1 MSFAHSH
8 LPSDRPLMR
17 LFDPGIDSETLT
29 MSRAHELFRQPQ
41 LLNRSKSYR
50 QDCLRA
56 LAKWEEFERRIH
68 ELGQRITYPLPIK
81 DVTSSYMRAF
91 QEWLLATTT
100 LGPSMINRMVRE
112 ILTTIALA
120 GDDGHEVRTVRCK
133 RLPEPTGAKI
143 YFDDL
148 QMSQLW
154 AACGEMQW
162 PVKLVD
168 KPRVGSSFCGT
179 GLEPATWWRCV
190 LILLRTYGMR
200 VQDLLAYEPDK
211 TPVTWREI
219 SFQSKTPNPHGREEW
234 PLGWFTYRSGKMESR
249 GGRQYYL
256 PMTRYTRVAID
267 RLHAAA
273 LSRAQSLGL
282 DAVPG
287 DWLVVPC
294 PRGGAVTRQWC
305 SLCEK
310 ANVFRPIEAVSIE
323 ELGDKW
329 LAKTTVSSKK
339 CATREEAE
347 QWLLDER
354 YYVMEDFRSTVA
366 TFLSAIE
373 ESLPNKVCGWTDGNK
388 INTGRKNYINDE
400 PVLLKYLP
408 SAPMPRCFD
417 DWLD

>member
-1 MSFAHSH
+1 MSAASH

-17 LFDPGIDSETLT
+17 LFDPGIDAETMT
-29 MSRAHELFRQPQ
+29 VARAHELFRMPI
-41 LLNRSKSYR
+41 LLNRSKSHR
-50 QDCLRA
+50 LSGVAA
-56 LAKWEEFERRIH
+56 LERWEEFERRIRD
-68 ELGQRITYPLPIK
+68 LGQRIHYPLPIK
-81 DVTSSYMRAF
+81 DITSSYMRAF
-91 QEWLLATTT
+91 QEWLQATTT
-100 LGPSMINRMVRE
+100 LGPAMINKTVME
-112 ILTTIALA
+112 IMSTIALA

-154 AACGEMQW
+154 IASGEMDW
-162 PVKLVD
+162 PAKQVD
-168 KPRVGSSFCGT
+168 KPRAGASFCGT
-179 GLEPATWWRCV
+179 GLEPSTFWRCAM
-190 LILLRTYGMR
+190 ILLRTYGMR
-200 VQDLLAYEPDK
+200 VQDLAAYESDK

-219 SFQSKTPNPHGREEW
+219 CLTAKTPNPHGRAEW

-256 PMTRYTRVAID
+256 PLTQYTRAAID
-267 RLHAAA
+267 RLYAAA
-273 LSRAQSLGL
+273 LTRAQSLGL

-287 DWLVVPC
+287 DWAVMPC
-294 PRGGAVTRQWC
+294 PRGGALSRQWQL
-305 SLCEK
+305 LCEK
-310 ANVFRPIEAVSIE
+310 ANVFRPIEAIGIE
-323 ELGDKW
+323 EMGDKW

-339 CATREEAE
+339 CSSREEAE
-347 QWLLDER
+347 QWLADER

-388 INTGRKNYINDE
+388 INTARKNYINDE

-408 SAPMPRCFD
+408 SAPMPKCFD
-417 DWLD
+417 DWLEP